1 MRPITAAGLSLVIL
15 AVLAAELLSLGGVLE
30 YRRPLLAS
38 EPWRLWTGH
47 FVHLT
52 LVHAMLNAVALL
64 LLERLFAE
72 RLRTGEFWLLLGASP
87 VLISLLLWVALRELE
102 WYRGLSGTLHAIYFA
117 GCVVWLKGLR
127 DRARWL
133 PLAALIGGLV
143 KVLLEQPWDASFPFR
158 EWLGPVVPQAH
169 LAGAVIGTAAG
180 LVLAARRA
188 GRATRA
194 G

>member
-1 MRPITAAGLSLVIL
+1 MRLTSAIGLPLVLL
-15 AVLAAELLSLGGVLE
+15 AVLAAELLSLGGLLE

-47 FVHLT
+47 FVHLS
-52 LVHAMLNAVALL
+52 LVHAMLNGVALL
-64 LLERLFAE
+64 LLDRLFAE
-72 RLRTGEFWLLLGASP
+72 RLRTSEFWLLLGAGP
-87 VLISLLLWVALRELE
+87 VLVSLLLWVALPELQ

-117 GCVVWLKGLR
+117 GCVVWLKGSR

-133 PLAALIGGLV
+133 PLAALFAGLI

-180 LVLAARRA
+180 LVLASRRA
-188 GRATRA
+188 KRRPDAP
-194 G
+194 